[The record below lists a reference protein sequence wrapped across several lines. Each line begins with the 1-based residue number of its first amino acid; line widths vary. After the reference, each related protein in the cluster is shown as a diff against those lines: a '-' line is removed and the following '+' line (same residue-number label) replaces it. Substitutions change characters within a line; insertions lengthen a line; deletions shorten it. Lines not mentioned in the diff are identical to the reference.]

1 MLHCSRIMVF
11 SRSIIVLHMVS
22 NVDCFSELLVG
33 NDFLL
38 NTLPCA
44 QTLQIACDIYGSIRG
59 CAENYSK
66 NLNNKHNQRGSRTAL
81 TRREM
86 DSTRSLKVCCGI
98 WHQDASSR
106 SFKSYP
112 HSVHSDNAACRP
124 KKPNLKSTGDH
135 VAQDSPYVSLRGTA
149 SPDSKAQRNEKAH
162 YLLKAISQRSEE
174 ADQIFIKFF
183 NKMFELSVIE
193 SKIDNFQ
200 HRFHDVV

>member
-1 MLHCSRIMVF
+1 VGATCQSNI
-11 SRSIIVLHMVS
+11 HMDAGPKVS
-22 NVDCFSELLVG
+22 QQNIAQSM
-33 NDFLL
+33 
-38 NTLPCA
+38 TLPPPVA
-44 QTLQIACDIYGSIRG
+44 ACPV
-59 CAENYSK
+59 AF
-66 NLNNKHNQRGSRTAL
+66 NKDGKSVK
-81 TRREM
+81 
-86 DSTRSLKVCCGI
+86 SL
-98 WHQDASSR
+98 
-106 SFKSYP
+106 FYP